1 MLRQKG
7 ALKLKKSNGTGSG
20 FSELVLLDSRVFL
33 HVVVFFLSFL
43 FVQIR

>member
-7 ALKLKKSNGTGSG
+7 ALKFKKSNGTGSG

-33 HVVVFFLSFL
+33 HVVVFFCHFCL
-43 FVQIR
+43 FK